1 MTVNVENYIPGTS
14 GVPPWVGPGGVG
26 VDGGV
31 GPFFFPAKYQITKP
45 TTMTATMS
53 QKRVIKIN

>member
-1 MTVNVENYIPGTS
+1 MTVNVENYIPGNS
-14 GVPPWVGPGGVG
+14 GGIGGVG

-45 TTMTATMS
+45 TTTTATII

>member
-14 GVPPWVGPGGVG
+14 GGIDGVG
-26 VDGGV
+26 VDGGG

-45 TTMTATMS
+45 TTTTATII